1 MEKLCSQGMIG
12 YKMVTTAENNKRI
25 AKNTV
30 LLTIRMVFV
39 LCLNL
44 YTTRV
49 TLKALGV
56 DDFGIYNVVCGFV
69 SMFTFLNTSM
79 SNGIQRFFNF
89 ELGKNGI
96 DGARRVYVTSLV
108 IQVLLLVV
116 IVILTET
123 FGLWYLYHKM
133 VIPPDRFIA
142 SLWIFQLSIISFI
155 LVIMQVP
162 YNAAIMAHEHMNYYA
177 FIGILDAIL
186 KLIIVVL
193 IPFAE
198 TTDKLILY
206 GCLLALVSLL
216 DFVLAYF
223 YSRTHFEEIRVRPLF
238 DKALFKSMLSFSG
251 WNIFGTFSNM
261 MREQGLNMI
270 LNLFFGPVVNAARGV
285 AYQVTS
291 GLQGFVAN
299 VSTAIRPQI
308 VQSYAQNNT
317 VRTINLMYSLSKI
330 SICSLYIIAYPIL
343 LEIDYVL
350 NLWLGGDVP
359 DYTSSFVV
367 IVVLIAFLNNM
378 NSSVSAVVHATGK
391 MRNYQVIG
399 SLINLSSLPFAYYA
413 LKLGYNP
420 NSVFWISLVFTAF
433 MQLASLF
440 ILRSIIPFSIT
451 KYSKQVLFPFIWVV
465 CTSFLVPLIP
475 YYNMPNGFLRFCL
488 VVLTSVASSSLSLY
502 FMGFDSKEKSLINSF
517 IVKFLPIKGVKK

>member
-1 MEKLCSQGMIG
+1 MATT
-12 YKMVTTAENNKRI
+12 KMSTTTENNKRI
-25 AKNTV
+25 AKNSI
-30 LLTIRMVFV
+30 LLSIRMIFV
-39 LCLNL
+39 LCLTF

-108 IQVLLLVV
+108 VQLLLLLII
-116 IVILTET
+116 IVLTET
-123 FGLWYLYHKM
+123 LGLWYLHYKM
-133 VIPPDRFIA
+133 VIPPERFIA
-142 SLWIFQLSIISFI
+142 AQWIFHLSVISFI

-162 YNAAIMAHEHMNYYA
+162 YNAAIMAHEHMNFYA
-177 FIGILDAIL
+177 FLGVLNAIL
-186 KLIIVVL
+186 KLIIVIL
-193 IPFAE
+193 IPLAE

-206 GCLLALVSLL
+206 GCLLTAISLL
-216 DFVLAYF
+216 DFILAYS
-223 YSRTHFEEIRVRPLF
+223 YSRIHFEEIRIRPLF
-238 DKALFKSMLSFSG
+238 DKGLFKSMLSFSG
-251 WNIFGTFSNM
+251 WNIFGSFSNM

-270 LNLFFGPVVNAARGV
+270 LNLFFGPVVNAARGI
-285 AYQVTS
+285 AYQVSS

-308 VQSYAQNNT
+308 VQSYAQGNT
-317 VRTINLMYSLSKI
+317 IRTINLMHSLSKL
-330 SICSLYIIAYPIL
+330 SIIGLYMIAYPIL

-350 NLWLGGDVP
+350 HLWLGGDVP
-359 DYTSSFVV
+359 DYTSSFVI

-378 NSSVSAVVHATGK
+378 NSAVSAVVHATGK

-413 LKLGYNP
+413 LKMGYNP
-420 NSVFWISLVFTAF
+420 NSVFWVSFVFTIF
-433 MQLASLF
+433 MQTASLF
-440 ILRSIIPFSIT
+440 ILKSVIDFSIVRYA
-451 KYSKQVLFPFIWVV
+451 KEVILPFCLVV
-465 CTSFLVPLIP
+465 CVSFSIPLIP
-475 YYNMPNGFLRFCL
+475 YNFMSNGFLRFG
-488 VVLTSVASSSLSLY
+488 VVVTLAVVSSSLSLY
-502 FMGFDSKEKSLINSF
+502 FLGLNKKEKSLINSLL
-517 IVKFLPIKGVKK
+517 IKCLPLKNSR